1 MKYILSLVFTAFIAV
16 TATSQTAPETAEAP
30 IILNGASVNLDEFL
44 WLKRPLVI
52 FADTPNDPR
61 FIQQMEFITERLSVL
76 ESRDVVIITDTD
88 PEDPSDLRLRL
99 RPRGFMFVL
108 VGKDGVI
115 HLRKPV
121 PWQVREITHTIDRL
135 PERRQELRDR
145 PSDRS

>member
-1 MKYILSLVFTAFIAV
+1 MKYILSLVFAAFIAV
-16 TATSQTAPETAEAP
+16 TATSQTTPETAETPA
-30 IILNGASVNLDEFL
+30 ILDGASVNLDEFL

-61 FIQQMEFITERLSVL
+61 FIQQIEILTERLSVL
-76 ESRDVVIITDTD
+76 ESRDVVVITDTD
-88 PEDPSDLRLRL
+88 PAEPSDLRRRL
-99 RPRGFMFVL
+99 RPRGFMLVL

-121 PWQVREITHTIDRL
+121 PWQVREITRTIDSL

-145 PSDRS
+145 PSGRS

>member
-16 TATSQTAPETAEAP
+16 TARSQTAPETAEAP

>member
-1 MKYILSLVFTAFIAV
+1 MKYILSLVFAAFIAV
-16 TATSQTAPETAEAP
+16 TATSQTAPETAETPA
-30 IILNGASVNLDEFL
+30 ILDGASVNLDEFL

-61 FIQQMEFITERLSVL
+61 FIQQIEILTERLSVL
-76 ESRDVVIITDTD
+76 ESRDVVVITDTD
-88 PEDPSDLRLRL
+88 PAEPSDLRRRL
-99 RPRGFMFVL
+99 RPRGFMLVL

-121 PWQVREITHTIDRL
+121 PWQVREITRTIDSL

-145 PSDRS
+145 PSGRS